1 MNFRRV
7 MIAAALAA
15 AAAPLTLMAQE
26 PASESGPADAGA
38 EQAAGDAAS
47 EEQKWAEEF
56 LAKLRPQT
64 GEVKIEAAKATLTV
78 PETYYFL
85 DAADARAVL
94 EEAWGNPPDET
105 TLGMLLPAGM
115 TPLDQN
121 AWAAIYTYEED
132 GYVSDE
138 DAGKIDYD
146 DLMKTMQADTAASN
160 EWRVENGYGKLDL
173 VGWAEAPSYDAE
185 AHKLYW
191 AKEFK
196 FESAE
201 ANTLNYDIR
210 ALGRRGV
217 LVVRFVADMASL
229 PEIKKAAPDVLDIAS
244 FDEGSRYADYQKGV
258 DKLAGYGI
266 AGLIAGGVIAKK
278 TGLLAAILLFGKKFL
293 VIILAGL
300 AAAGAWLKKRFAK
313 GA

>member
-1 MNFRRV
+1 MKFPRPL
-7 MIAAALAA
+7 LAA
-15 AAAPLTLMAQE
+15 IFAATPLTLMARE
-26 PASESGPADAGA
+26 PAPENASPEAVA
-38 EQAAGDAAS
+38 EQTAEEAAN
-47 EEQKWAEEF
+47 EEQKWAEDF

-78 PETYYFL
+78 PATYYFL
-85 DAADARAVL
+85 DADDARAVL
-94 EEAWGNPPDET
+94 EEAWGNPPDES

-115 TPLDQN
+115 TPLDQG

-146 DLMKTMQADTAASN
+146 DLMKSMQADTAASN
-160 EWRVENGYGKLDL
+160 EWRVESGYGKLDL
-173 VGWAEAPSYDAE
+173 IGWAESPSYNTE

-191 AKEFK
+191 AKELK
-196 FESAE
+196 FENAE

-229 PEIKKAAPDVLDIAS
+229 PEIKKAAPEVLDIAS
-244 FDEGSRYADYQKGV
+244 FDEGSRYTDYQKGV
-258 DKLAGYGI
+258 DKIAGYGL

-293 VIILAGL
+293 VIILAGF
-300 AAAGAWLKKRFAK
+300 AAAGAWLKKRLTK